1 MKNIS
6 ITLILVVLS
15 TIGLGQ
21 TPFKSLTV
29 HIDTV
34 QFMSWELGLDYKT
47 AKDQNK
53 IKNEELYLFNHDII
67 VDLISKTVT
76 LYWVTKKT
84 VDDVYK
90 LKNFK
95 VLKSGY
101 YFEFSGGEGSIQD
114 YKILIS
120 ENVDGT
126 YSEIRQNV
134 RNKKSTVDGGIFDR
148 NVKITMK

>member
-1 MKNIS
+1 MKNIL
-6 ITLILVVLS
+6 ITLVLVVLS

-53 IKNEELYLFNHDII
+53 IKNEELYLFNHDFI

-76 LYWVTKKT
+76 VFWVTKKT
-84 VDDVYK
+84 VSDVYK

-101 YFEFSGGEGSIQD
+101 FFEFWGEGNVQN
-114 YKILIS
+114 YKMLIS

-126 YSEIRQNV
+126 YSEIEQ
-134 RNKKSTVDGGIFDR
+134 DGLNEDTEICGGQYDR
-148 NVKITMK
+148 NVKFTIK

>member
-1 MKNIS
+1 MKNIL
-6 ITLILVVLS
+6 ITLVLVVLS

-76 LYWVTKKT
+76 VFWVTKKT
-84 VDDVYK
+84 VSDVYK

-101 YFEFSGGEGSIQD
+101 FFEFWEKGNIQN
-114 YKILIS
+114 YKMLIS

-126 YSEIRQNV
+126 YSQIVQNGLNEDTEI
-134 RNKKSTVDGGIFDR
+134 GGGEYDR
-148 NVKITMK
+148 NVKFTIK

>member
-1 MKNIS
+1 MKNIL
-6 ITLILVVLS
+6 ITLVLVVLS

-21 TPFKSLTV
+21 TPFKSLTI

-53 IKNEELYLFNHDII
+53 IKNEELYLFNHDFI

-76 LYWVTKKT
+76 VFWVTKKT
-84 VDDVYK
+84 VSDVYK

-101 YFEFSGGEGSIQD
+101 FFEFWEEGNVQN

-126 YSEIRQNV
+126 YSQIVQNGLDKDTEI
-134 RNKKSTVDGGIFDR
+134 GGGEYDR
-148 NVKITMK
+148 NVKFTIK

>member
-1 MKNIS
+1 MKNIL
-6 ITLILVVLS
+6 ITLVLVVLS

-21 TPFKSLTV
+21 TPFKSLTI

-34 QFMSWELGLDYKT
+34 QYMSWELGLDYKT

-76 LYWVTKKT
+76 IYWVTKKT

-101 YFEFSGGEGSIQD
+101 FFEFWEEGNVQN

-126 YSEIRQNV
+126 YSQIVQNGLDKDTEI
-134 RNKKSTVDGGIFDR
+134 GGGEYDR
-148 NVKITMK
+148 NVKFTIK

>member
-15 TIGLGQ
+15 TIGFGQ

-29 HIDTV
+29 HIDTS

-53 IKNEELYLFNHDII
+53 IKNEKLYLFNHDII
-67 VDLISKTVT
+67 VDLIFKTVT
-76 LYWVTKKT
+76 VFSVTENT
-84 VDDVYK
+84 VNNVWK

-95 VLKSGY
+95 VLESGY
-101 YFEFSGGEGSIQD
+101 FFEFWKEGIVQNH
-114 YKILIS
+114 KALIC
-120 ENVDGT
+120 ENVGGT
-126 YSEIRQNV
+126 YSFIVQDGL
-134 RNKKSTVDGGIFDR
+134 NKKTEICGGQYDR
-148 NVKITMK
+148 DVKFTIK

>member
-6 ITLILVVLS
+6 ITVVLVVLS

-53 IKNEELYLFNHDII
+53 IKNEELYLFNHDFI

-76 LYWVTKKT
+76 VFWVTKKT
-84 VDDVYK
+84 VSDVYK

-101 YFEFSGGEGSIQD
+101 FFEFWEEGNVQN

-126 YSEIRQNV
+126 YSQIVQNGLDKDTEI
-134 RNKKSTVDGGIFDR
+134 GGGEYDR
-148 NVKITMK
+148 NVKFTIK

>member
-34 QFMSWELGLDYKT
+34 QYMSWELGLDYKT

-53 IKNEELYLFNHDII
+53 IKNKELYLFNYDII
-67 VDLISKTVT
+67 VDLTSKTVT

-84 VDDVYK
+84 ISGVYK

-101 YFEFSGGEGSIQD
+101 FFEFWEEGNVQN
-114 YKILIS
+114 YKMLIS

-126 YSEIRQNV
+126 YSQIVQNAINKDTEI
-134 RNKKSTVDGGIFDR
+134 GGGQYDR
-148 NVKITMK
+148 NVKFTIK

>member
-1 MKNIS
+1 MKNIL
-6 ITLILVVLS
+6 ITLVLVVLS

-21 TPFKSLTV
+21 TPFRSLTI
-29 HIDTV
+29 HEDTI
-34 QFMSWELGLDYKT
+34 QRMSWELGLNFKT

-53 IKNEELYLFNHDII
+53 IVYIDTWVFNYDII
-67 VDLISKTVT
+67 VDLKTKTVT
-76 LYWVTKKT
+76 LYWVTKKSIT
-84 VDDVYK
+84 RVEK
-90 LKNFK
+90 LKKFK

-126 YSEIRQNV
+126 YSEIRQDV
-134 RNKKSTVDGGIFDR
+134 RDNESTVDGGIFDR
-148 NVKITMK
+148 NVKITIK

>member
-1 MKNIS
+1 MKNIL
-6 ITLILVVLS
+6 ITLVLVVLS

-21 TPFKSLTV
+21 SPFKSLTV

-53 IKNEELYLFNHDII
+53 IKNEELYLFNHDFI

-76 LYWVTKKT
+76 VFWVTKKT
-84 VDDVYK
+84 VSDVYK

-101 YFEFSGGEGSIQD
+101 FFEFWEEGNVQN

-126 YSEIRQNV
+126 YSQIVQNGLNEDTEIC
-134 RNKKSTVDGGIFDR
+134 GGQYDS
-148 NVKITMK
+148 NVKFTIK

>member
-1 MKNIS
+1 MKNIL
-6 ITLILVVLS
+6 ITLVLVVLS

-21 TPFKSLTV
+21 TPFKSLTI

-76 LYWVTKKT
+76 IYWVTKKT

-101 YFEFSGGEGSIQD
+101 FFEFWEKGNIQN
-114 YKILIS
+114 YKMLIS

-126 YSEIRQNV
+126 YSQIVQDGLNEDTEIC
-134 RNKKSTVDGGIFDR
+134 GGQYDS
-148 NVKITMK
+148 NVKFTIK

>member
-53 IKNEELYLFNHDII
+53 IKNKELYLFNYDII
-67 VDLISKTVT
+67 VDLTSKTVT

-84 VDDVYK
+84 VSHVYK

-101 YFEFSGGEGSIQD
+101 FFEFWEKGNIQN
-114 YKILIS
+114 YKMLIS

-126 YSEIRQNV
+126 YSQIVQNGLNEDTEI
-134 RNKKSTVDGGIFDR
+134 GGGEYDR
-148 NVKITMK
+148 NVKFTIK

>member
-6 ITLILVVLS
+6 LTLILVVLS

-47 AKDQNK
+47 AKDRNK
-53 IKNEELYLFNHDII
+53 IKYNELYLFNYDII
-67 VDLISKTVT
+67 FDLISKTVT
-76 LYWVTKKT
+76 VFWVTNKT
-84 VDDVYK
+84 VSNVWE
-90 LKNFK
+90 LKSFK
-95 VLKSGY
+95 VHESGY
-101 YFEFSGGEGSIQD
+101 FFEFWEEGIVQN
-114 YKILIS
+114 YKALIC

-126 YSEIRQNV
+126 YSFIEQDGL
-134 RNKKSTVDGGIFDR
+134 NKKNKICGGEYDR
-148 NVKITMK
+148 NVKFTIK

>member
-1 MKNIS
+1 MKNIL
-6 ITLILVVLS
+6 ITLVLVVLS

-53 IKNEELYLFNHDII
+53 IKNEELYLFNHDFI

-76 LYWVTKKT
+76 VFWVTKKT
-84 VDDVYK
+84 VSDVYK

-101 YFEFSGGEGSIQD
+101 FFEFWEKGNIQN
-114 YKILIS
+114 YKMLIS

-126 YSEIRQNV
+126 YSQIVQNGLNEDTEI
-134 RNKKSTVDGGIFDR
+134 GGGQYDS
-148 NVKITMK
+148 NVKFTIK

>member
-53 IKNEELYLFNHDII
+53 IKNKELYLFNYDII
-67 VDLISKTVT
+67 VDLTSKTVT

-84 VDDVYK
+84 ISGVYK

-101 YFEFSGGEGSIQD
+101 FFEFWEEGNVQN

-126 YSEIRQNV
+126 YSQIVQNGLNEDTEI
-134 RNKKSTVDGGIFDR
+134 GGGEYDR
-148 NVKITMK
+148 NVKFTIK

>member
-1 MKNIS
+1 MKNIL
-6 ITLILVVLS
+6 ITLVLVVLS

-76 LYWVTKKT
+76 IYWVTKKT

-101 YFEFSGGEGSIQD
+101 YFEFWEKGNIQN

-126 YSEIRQNV
+126 YSEIEQ
-134 RNKKSTVDGGIFDR
+134 DGLDKDTDICGGQYDR
-148 NVKITMK
+148 NVKITIK

>member
-1 MKNIS
+1 MKNIL
-6 ITLILVVLS
+6 ITLVLVVLS

-53 IKNEELYLFNHDII
+53 IKNEELYLFNHDFI

-76 LYWVTKKT
+76 VFWVTKKT
-84 VDDVYK
+84 VSDVYK

-95 VLKSGY
+95 ILKSGY
-101 YFEFSGGEGSIQD
+101 FFEFWEKGNIQN
-114 YKILIS
+114 YKMLIS

-126 YSEIRQNV
+126 YSEIEQ
-134 RNKKSTVDGGIFDR
+134 DGLNEDTEICGGQYDR
-148 NVKITMK
+148 NVKFTIK

>member
-1 MKNIS
+1 MKNIL
-6 ITLILVVLS
+6 ITLVLVVLS

-21 TPFKSLTV
+21 TPFKSLTI
-29 HIDTV
+29 HEDTI
-34 QFMSWELGLDYKT
+34 QNMYWEIGLDFKT

-53 IKNEELYLFNHDII
+53 IVYEDTWVFNHDLI

-76 LYWVTKKT
+76 VFWVTKKT
-84 VDDVYK
+84 VSDVYK

-101 YFEFSGGEGSIQD
+101 FFEFWEEGNVQN

-126 YSEIRQNV
+126 YSEIEQ
-134 RNKKSTVDGGIFDR
+134 DGLDKETEICGGQYDR
-148 NVKITMK
+148 NVKITIK

>member
-1 MKNIS
+1 MKNIL

-34 QFMSWELGLDYKT
+34 QYMSWELGLDYKT

-53 IKNEELYLFNHDII
+53 IKNKELYLFNYDII
-67 VDLISKTVT
+67 VDLTSKTVT

-84 VDDVYK
+84 ISGVYK

-101 YFEFSGGEGSIQD
+101 FFEFWEEGNVQN

-126 YSEIRQNV
+126 YSQIVQNGLDKDTEI
-134 RNKKSTVDGGIFDR
+134 GGGQYDS
-148 NVKITMK
+148 NVKFTIK

>member
-6 ITLILVVLS
+6 ITLVLVVLS

-21 TPFKSLTV
+21 TPFKSLTI

-34 QFMSWELGLDYKT
+34 QYMSWELGLDYKT

-101 YFEFSGGEGSIQD
+101 FFEFWEEGNDQN

-126 YSEIRQNV
+126 YSEIEQ
-134 RNKKSTVDGGIFDR
+134 DGLDKDTDICGGQYDR
-148 NVKITMK
+148 NVKITIK

>member
-6 ITLILVVLS
+6 ITLVLVVLS

-21 TPFKSLTV
+21 TPFKSLTI

-34 QFMSWELGLDYKT
+34 QYMSWELGLDYKT

-53 IKNEELYLFNHDII
+53 IKNEELYLFNHDLI

-76 LYWVTKKT
+76 VFWVTKKT
-84 VDDVYK
+84 VSDVYK

-101 YFEFSGGEGSIQD
+101 FFEFWEKGNIQN
-114 YKILIS
+114 YKMLIS

-126 YSEIRQNV
+126 YSQIVQNGLNEDTEI
-134 RNKKSTVDGGIFDR
+134 GGGQYDS
-148 NVKITMK
+148 NVKFTIK

>member
-1 MKNIS
+1 MKNIL
-6 ITLILVVLS
+6 ITLVLVVLS

-34 QFMSWELGLDYKT
+34 QFMTWELGLDYKT

-53 IKNEELYLFNHDII
+53 IKNEELYLFNHDFI

-76 LYWVTKKT
+76 VFWVTKKT
-84 VDDVYK
+84 VSDVYK

-101 YFEFSGGEGSIQD
+101 FFEFWEKGNIQN
-114 YKILIS
+114 YKVLICK
-120 ENVDGT
+120 NVDGT
-126 YSEIRQNV
+126 YSQIEQNGLD
-134 RNKKSTVDGGIFDR
+134 KDTDICGGHYDR
-148 NVKITMK
+148 NVKITIK

>member
-15 TIGLGQ
+15 TIGFGQ

-29 HIDTV
+29 HIDTT

-53 IKNEELYLFNHDII
+53 IKNEDIYLFNHDFI

-76 LYWVTKKT
+76 VFWVTKKT
-84 VDDVYK
+84 VSDVYK

-101 YFEFSGGEGSIQD
+101 FFEFWEKGNIQN
-114 YKILIS
+114 YKALIC

-126 YSEIRQNV
+126 YSQIVQNGLNKDTEI
-134 RNKKSTVDGGIFDR
+134 GGGEYDR
-148 NVKITMK
+148 NVKFTIK

>member
-1 MKNIS
+1 MKNIL
-6 ITLILVVLS
+6 ITLVLVVLS
-15 TIGLGQ
+15 TISFGQ
-21 TPFKSLTV
+21 TPFRSLTI

-34 QFMSWELGLDYKT
+34 QYMSWELGLDYKT

-53 IKNEELYLFNHDII
+53 IKNEELYLFNYDII

-76 LYWVTKKT
+76 LYWVTKKPESY
-84 VDDVYK
+84 VYK

-101 YFEFSGGEGSIQD
+101 FFEYWEKGNIQN
-114 YKILIS
+114 YKMLIS

-126 YSEIRQNV
+126 YSLIVQNGLDKDTEI
-134 RNKKSTVDGGIFDR
+134 GGGEYDR
-148 NVKITMK
+148 NVKFTIK

>member
-6 ITLILVVLS
+6 LTLVLVVLS

-21 TPFKSLTV
+21 TPFKSLTI

-76 LYWVTKKT
+76 IYWVTKKT

-101 YFEFSGGEGSIQD
+101 FFEFWEEGNVQN

-126 YSEIRQNV
+126 YSEIEQ
-134 RNKKSTVDGGIFDR
+134 DGLDKDTDICGGQYDR
-148 NVKITMK
+148 NVKITIK

>member
-21 TPFKSLTV
+21 TPFKSLTI
-29 HIDTV
+29 HEDTI
-34 QFMSWELGLDYKT
+34 QYMYWEIGLNFKT

-53 IKNEELYLFNHDII
+53 IVYEDTWVFNHDII
-67 VDLISKTVT
+67 VDLKTKTVT
-76 LYWVTKKT
+76 LYWVTKKSIT
-84 VDDVYK
+84 RVEK

-126 YSEIRQNV
+126 YSEIEQ
-134 RNKKSTVDGGIFDR
+134 DGLDKETEICGGQYDR
-148 NVKITMK
+148 NVKITIK

>member
-1 MKNIS
+1 MKNIL

-21 TPFKSLTV
+21 TPFKSLTI

-34 QFMSWELGLDYKT
+34 QYMSWELGLDYKT

-53 IKNEELYLFNHDII
+53 IKNEELYLFNYDII
-67 VDLISKTVT
+67 VDLTSKTVT

-84 VDDVYK
+84 ISGVYK

-101 YFEFSGGEGSIQD
+101 FFEFWEEGNVQN
-114 YKILIS
+114 YKMLIS

-126 YSEIRQNV
+126 YSQIVQNGLNEDTEIC
-134 RNKKSTVDGGIFDR
+134 GGQYDS
-148 NVKITMK
+148 NVKFTIK

>member
-1 MKNIS
+1 MKNIL
-6 ITLILVVLS
+6 ITLVLVVLS

-21 TPFKSLTV
+21 TPFRSLTI

-34 QFMSWELGLDYKT
+34 QIMSWELGLDYKT

-53 IKNEELYLFNHDII
+53 IKNEELYLFNHDFI

-76 LYWVTKKT
+76 VFWVTKKT
-84 VDDVYK
+84 VSDVYK

-101 YFEFSGGEGSIQD
+101 FFEFWEKGNIQN
-114 YKILIS
+114 YKMLICK
-120 ENVDGT
+120 NVDET
-126 YSEIRQNV
+126 YSEIEQSGLNED
-134 RNKKSTVDGGIFDR
+134 TEIGGGQYDR
-148 NVKITMK
+148 NVKITIK

>member
-15 TIGLGQ
+15 TIGFGQ

-126 YSEIRQNV
+126 YSEIEQ
-134 RNKKSTVDGGIFDR
+134 DGLDKETEICGGQYDR
-148 NVKITMK
+148 NVKITIK

>member
-6 ITLILVVLS
+6 ITLVLVVLS
-15 TIGLGQ
+15 TIGFGQ
-21 TPFKSLTV
+21 TSFKSLTV

-34 QFMSWELGLDYKT
+34 QYMSWELGLDYKT

-53 IKNEELYLFNHDII
+53 IKNKELYLFNYDII
-67 VDLISKTVT
+67 VDLTSKTVT

-84 VDDVYK
+84 ISGVYK

-101 YFEFSGGEGSIQD
+101 FFEFWEEGNVQNH
-114 YKILIS
+114 KMLIS

-126 YSEIRQNV
+126 YSQIVQNAINKDTEI
-134 RNKKSTVDGGIFDR
+134 GGGQYDR
-148 NVKITMK
+148 NVKLTIK

>member
-6 ITLILVVLS
+6 IKLLLVVLS
-15 TIGLGQ
+15 TIGFGQ
-21 TPFKSLTV
+21 TPFKSLTI
-29 HIDTV
+29 HEDTV

-53 IKNEELYLFNHDII
+53 IVYEDTWVFNHDII
-67 VDLISKTVT
+67 VDLKTKTVT
-76 LYWVTKKT
+76 LYWVTKKSIT
-84 VDDVYK
+84 RVDK

-126 YSEIRQNV
+126 YSQIVQNAINKDTEI
-134 RNKKSTVDGGIFDR
+134 GGGQYDS
-148 NVKITMK
+148 NVKFTIK

>member
-1 MKNIS
+1 MKNIL
-6 ITLILVVLS
+6 ITLVLVVLS

-53 IKNEELYLFNHDII
+53 IKNEDIYLFNHDFI

-76 LYWVTKKT
+76 VFWVTKKT
-84 VDDVYK
+84 VSDVYK

-101 YFEFSGGEGSIQD
+101 FFEFWEKGNIQN
-114 YKILIS
+114 YKMLIS

-126 YSEIRQNV
+126 YSEIEQ
-134 RNKKSTVDGGIFDR
+134 DGLDKETEICGGQYDR
-148 NVKITMK
+148 NVKFTIK

>member
-1 MKNIS
+1 MKNIL
-6 ITLILVVLS
+6 ITLVLVVLS

-21 TPFKSLTV
+21 TPFKSLTI

-101 YFEFSGGEGSIQD
+101 FFEFWEEGNVQN

-126 YSEIRQNV
+126 YSEIEQ
-134 RNKKSTVDGGIFDR
+134 DGLDKETEICGGQYDR
-148 NVKITMK
+148 NVKITIK

>member
-1 MKNIS
+1 MKNIL
-6 ITLILVVLS
+6 ITLVLVVLS

-21 TPFKSLTV
+21 TPFKSLTI

-34 QFMSWELGLDYKT
+34 QYMSWELGLDYKT

-53 IKNEELYLFNHDII
+53 IKNEELYLFNHDFI

-76 LYWVTKKT
+76 VFWVTKKT
-84 VDDVYK
+84 VSDVYK

-101 YFEFSGGEGSIQD
+101 FFEFWEKGNIQN
-114 YKILIS
+114 YKMLIS

-126 YSEIRQNV
+126 YSQIVQNGLNEDTEI
-134 RNKKSTVDGGIFDR
+134 GGGEYDR
-148 NVKITMK
+148 NVKFTIK

>member
-6 ITLILVVLS
+6 LTLVLVVLS
-15 TIGLGQ
+15 TIGFGQ
-21 TPFKSLTV
+21 SPFKSLTV

-34 QFMSWELGLDYKT
+34 QYMSWELGLDYKT

-53 IKNEELYLFNHDII
+53 IKNDELYLFNYDII

-76 LYWVTKKT
+76 LYWVTKKPESYI
-84 VDDVYK
+84 YK

-101 YFEFSGGEGSIQD
+101 FFEYWEKGNIQN
-114 YKILIS
+114 YKALIC

-126 YSEIRQNV
+126 YSQIVQNGLNKDTEI
-134 RNKKSTVDGGIFDR
+134 SGGQYDR
-148 NVKITMK
+148 NVKFTIK

>member
-1 MKNIS
+1 MKNIL
-6 ITLILVVLS
+6 ITLVLVVLS

-21 TPFKSLTV
+21 TPFKSLTI

-34 QFMSWELGLDYKT
+34 QYMSWELGLDYKT

-53 IKNEELYLFNHDII
+53 IKNEELYLFNHDFI

-76 LYWVTKKT
+76 VFWVTKKT
-84 VDDVYK
+84 VSDVYK

-101 YFEFSGGEGSIQD
+101 FFEFWEKGNIQN
-114 YKILIS
+114 YKMLIS

-126 YSEIRQNV
+126 YSQIVQNGLNEDTEI
-134 RNKKSTVDGGIFDR
+134 GGGQYDS
-148 NVKITMK
+148 NVKFTIK

>member
-1 MKNIS
+1 MKNIL
-6 ITLILVVLS
+6 ITLVLVVLS

-21 TPFKSLTV
+21 TPFKSLTI

-34 QFMSWELGLDYKT
+34 QYMSWELGLDYKT

-53 IKNEELYLFNHDII
+53 IKNEELYLFNHDFI

-76 LYWVTKKT
+76 VFWVTKKT
-84 VDDVYK
+84 VSDVYK

-101 YFEFSGGEGSIQD
+101 FFEFWEKGNIQN
-114 YKILIS
+114 YKMLIS

-126 YSEIRQNV
+126 YSQIVQNGLNEDTEI
-134 RNKKSTVDGGIFDR
+134 GGGQYDR
-148 NVKITMK
+148 NVKFTIK

>member
-6 ITLILVVLS
+6 ITLVLVVLS
-15 TIGLGQ
+15 TIGFGQ

-29 HIDTV
+29 HIDTS
-34 QFMSWELGLDYKT
+34 QFMSWELGLDFKT

-53 IKNEELYLFNHDII
+53 IKNEKLYLFNHDII

-76 LYWVTKKT
+76 VFSVTENT
-84 VDDVYK
+84 VNNVWK

-101 YFEFSGGEGSIQD
+101 FFEFWEKGNIQN
-114 YKILIS
+114 YKMLICK
-120 ENVDGT
+120 NVDAS
-126 YSEIRQNV
+126 YSEI
-134 RNKKSTVDGGIFDR
+134 
-148 NVKITMK
+148 